1 LALGPLAVGLG
12 LSGLTAALLSDG
24 AMPVILLPVA
34 WGMLLFATATSR
46 YAALSLLGLLLVGHV
61 GFSVDFAKTSITLF
75 GLPLYVT
82 DFLFAPVLIGSVFS
96 GRWRNRDSIPLLF
109 AVGAFCGF
117 SLISASFSLIR
128 ERDLQLVLYQGI
140 PFVYYPLVAL
150 CLAWNIDLRKDRP
163 LVVACVSAACALA
176 VGYGAYHALTGQF
189 FATEQDV
196 PRYLRGDSG
205 TFLAATFVGLLLT
218 RPKSLRTEIRMLIPA
233 AALIGGVLL
242 TEHRSV
248 WLAAALALSVS
259 WLVAPRTRL
268 VLRLSVW
275 LAALVLALLVG
286 GLLLES
292 DPVSGTLDRIL
303 STTDTTTVNADYRL
317 AAWDASLSDIAD
329 NPLTGSGFGKVFS
342 FYNRGLLYTGA
353 PHNSLVN
360 LAWYLG
366 IPGFV
371 LFALTQA
378 VFLFRIFHGRQSL
391 DHVGWTHVVVFGAWL
406 SLLVVASFN
415 VILESP
421 VGALPFWLTV
431 GLPFGAMSTEERL
444 PTR

>member
-1 LALGPLAVGLG
+1 
-12 LSGLTAALLSDG
+12 
-24 AMPVILLPVA
+24 
-34 WGMLLFATATSR
+34 
-46 YAALSLLGLLLVGHV
+46 
-61 GFSVDFAKTSITLF
+61 
-75 GLPLYVT
+75 
-82 DFLFAPVLIGSVFS
+82 
-96 GRWRNRDSIPLLF
+96 
-109 AVGAFCGF
+109 
-117 SLISASFSLIR
+117 
-128 ERDLQLVLYQGI
+128 
-140 PFVYYPLVAL
+140 
-150 CLAWNIDLRKDRP
+150 
-163 LVVACVSAACALA
+163 
-176 VGYGAYHALTGQF
+176 
-189 FATEQDV
+189 
-196 PRYLRGDSG
+196 
-205 TFLAATFVGLLLT
+205 
-218 RPKSLRTEIRMLIPA
+218 
-233 AALIGGVLL
+233 LIGGVLL

-259 WLVAPRTRL
+259 WLVAPRTRP

-275 LAALVLALLVG
+275 LTALVLALLVG

-366 IPGFV
+366 IPGFL

-431 GLPFGAMSTEERL
+431 GLPFGAMSTEQRL